1 MKITRKA
8 FLKKALLTL
17 AGIGLIPKIF
27 SLPASPKTLRDKR
40 KLGSTGIEVTA
51 LGFGASRTQEPSVLR
66 AAINEGINFLDTGRS
81 YAHGQNEIMVGR
93 ELKGMREKF
102 VIQSKMK
109 VDLEHGNASTVKIRR
124 QMEDSLNESLKAL
137 RTDYIDVMLLHGVR
151 DREMIRNE
159 TIRKVF
165 LEMKASG
172 KIRACGF
179 SSHTNH
185 VEVLREANKDHFFDV
200 AMVPFNPS
208 GGFKHSRSGWST
220 SWDQDALIREMKTA
234 HQNGTGIVAMKTCSG
249 GEYAFNKNSEASLPG
264 AVRWVLSNNF
274 VDTTAV
280 AMANFNEIKSHTR
293 LNK

>member
-1 MKITRKA
+1 MKLTRKA
-8 FLKKALLTL
+8 FLKKALLTV
-17 AGIGLIPKIF
+17 AGIGLVPKVF
-27 SLPASPKTLRDKR
+27 SLTARTKTSMDIR
-40 KLGSTGIEVTA
+40 KLGNTGIEVTA
-51 LGFGASRTQEPSVLR
+51 LGFGASRTQEPSILR
-66 AAINEGINFLDTGRS
+66 AAIDEGITFLDTGRS
-81 YAHGQNEIMVGR
+81 YAHGQNEVMVGR
-93 ELKGMREKF
+93 VLKGMREKF

-109 VDLEHGNASTVKIRR
+109 VDLDHGNASQSEIKR

-137 RTDYIDVMLLHGVR
+137 QTDYIDVMLLHGVR

-172 KIRACGF
+172 RIRACGF

-185 VEVLREANKDHFFDV
+185 VEVLHEANKDHFFDV

-208 GGFKHSRSGWST
+208 GGFKHSRSDWST
-220 SWDQDALIREMKTA
+220 SWDQDALTREMKTA
-234 HQNGTGIVAMKTCSG
+234 HQHGTGIVAMKTCSG
-249 GEYAFNKNSEASLPG
+249 GPYAYGKNSEASLPG
-264 AVRWVLSNNF
+264 AVKWVLSNNF

-293 LNK
+293 LNQ